1 MVDLANIKNFTM
13 PRPEGWT
20 VFGHAADFDALPQ
33 THKDQILFLDKEAS
47 KYIWKFS
54 GDANLLTGGG
64 WAPFEGGNFRQVD
77 QFADFRRNEE
87 SNSALKKWLH
97 HRGILYPTW
106 VFVLNE
112 GDDQVIL
119 TTWKMV
125 IKYAAELFT
134 INDTL
139 VFGSTLHWCLFF
151 YHEDQLFFG
160 SGPVYDATND
170 EKKMEELNERKK
182 NYPQFRHPYL

>member
-1 MVDLANIKNFTM
+1 MVDLDNIRQFTV

-20 VFGHAADFDALPQ
+20 VFGNAADFDALPE
-33 THKDQILFLDKEAS
+33 THKDQILFLDEAAS

-54 GDANLLTGGG
+54 SDANLLTGGG
-64 WAPFEGGNFRQVD
+64 WAPFEKGNFRQVD
-77 QFADFRRNEE
+77 QFSDFRRNEE
-87 SNSALKKWLH
+87 SNGALKKWLH
-97 HRGILYPTW
+97 HRGIAYPTW

-125 IKYAAELFT
+125 IKYATDLFT

-139 VFGSTLHWCLFF
+139 IFDSTLNWCLFF

-160 SGPVYDATND
+160 SGPVYDPTEG
-170 EKKMEELNERKK
+170 EKRIEALNERKK
-182 NYPQFRHPYL
+182 QFPQFRHPYL